1 MHNQSK
7 PNREKKTHS
16 FNPIIYKAYQTLLE
30 SRGHVPASRDL
41 ERHMMR
47 QINNI

>member
-1 MHNQSK
+1 MPKSNT

-16 FNPIIYKAYQTLLE
+16 FNPLIYKQYQNLLE
-30 SRGHVPASRDL
+30 SRGHIPVSRDL